1 MTGFDTSRE
10 FDVSLILCKAVSVG
24 VFKDKQFFD
33 VMSATSIEQVLAP

>member
-24 VFKDKQFFD
+24 VFKDKQFFE
-33 VMSATSIEQVLAP
+33 SLKENSK